1 MAVLYDGGWN
11 NGVHCI
17 LNEAAHRAY
26 QARLTRYLELER
38 KSHDEVGYVD
48 LWAEVS
54 KTHPAPRYGHATFVA
69 QSFLDATPSY
79 GMDRLWVGSQETL
92 ALWLEGHEL
101 RSSRD
106 TGGTIY
112 IPYSSGTT
120 IANNE
125 GDYMMSFQAVVAMF
139 ELTAD
144 FPFGSPESWE
154 ITGLTFRE
162 VMDRVYQISV
172 RRDVVKASVS

>member
-17 LNEAAHRAY
+17 LTESAHRAY
-26 QARLTRYLELER
+26 QERLAVWCELER
-38 KSHDEVGYVD
+38 KSRNEVGYVD
-48 LWAEVS
+48 LWAEVN
-54 KTHPAPRYGHATFVA
+54 KTNPAPRYGHATFVA
-69 QSFLDATPSY
+69 QSFLDATPRD
-79 GMDRLWVGSQETL
+79 GMDRLWVGSHETL

-101 RSSRD
+101 RSLD
-106 TGGTIY
+106 GDVY
-112 IPYSSGTT
+112 IPYSNGTT

-154 ITGLTFRE
+154 IAGLTFRE